1 MAFLEDVADYITA
14 QIPALVQGEILF
26 ASEYPDEP
34 AEIVTIY
41 QFPGNQSSKL
51 GDNRSPGLQVRSR
64 AANYPAALALLD
76 SVYDILDP
84 IGDEFKD
91 AAPGGVKINGTTYLS
106 FISQQE
112 AIPLGE
118 DTKGRHELSQNY
130 IVTYV
135 P

>member
-1 MAFLEDVADYITA
+1 MAFLDDIQTYIVANSDLEFGTDF
-14 QIPALVQGEILF
+14 F
-26 ASEYPDEP
+26 ASEYPDTP
-34 AEIVTIY
+34 DEIVTIY
-41 QFPGNQSSKL
+41 QFPGNPSSKV

-64 AANYPAALALLD
+64 AANYPAAIALLD

-84 IGDEFKD
+84 VGDEFKD
-91 AAPGGVKINGTTYLS
+91 AAPGGITINGTVYLS

-112 AIPLGE
+112 AIPLGN
-118 DTKGRHELSQNY
+118 DTQGRQELSQNY

>member
-1 MAFLEDVADYITA
+1 MAFLDDVSDYIVANSSLIFGTD
-14 QIPALVQGEILF
+14 LF

-34 AEIVTIY
+34 DKIVTIY
-41 QFPGNQSSKL
+41 QFPGNQSSKI

-91 AAPGGVKINGTTYLS
+91 TAPEGVTINGTTYLS

-118 DTKGRHELSQNY
+118 DTKGRPELSQNY
-130 IVTYV
+130 IVTFV